1 MQEYSSKVNVKKL
14 VCDLADMYSD
24 HPFDVVITEV
34 VANSLDAKAK
44 TIDLSWNEEANVLV
58 VSDDGNG
65 MDAVDFSEYHDF
77 AAELKSRGSG
87 IGFAG
92 IGAKV
97 SFNIANRVLTKTRT
111 NAVSNAS
118 DWWWHKDGSLR
129 WKHIRSQPLPHD
141 GTRVEVRFDRGRTPP
156 KVDDAYLVQV
166 LKRHYLPLFITEF
179 TRSYSAIKL
188 YPLSLKFRVNGTEVA
203 KRDLSTTASL
213 SSYAQLKLRAGNRS
227 IGWGALGVSEREFPV
242 GSTGP
247 GVLLCTYGKVVKAEL
262 FGQSTGALGANL
274 FGVVEI
280 PELVSYLTTNK
291 SDLKRG
297 PGITAG
303 LNRLLDPVRDELKAF
318 LLRHGIAPVNQ
329 NRNQLSSKLE
339 RELIKMVKSLPELR
353 DFDGLL
359 RKSNAL
365 RKSDNG
371 SMPVSIDNNRQSREA
386 SSSVNGGSS
395 SAESGNGGGKSRKR
409 DKHGNTKAKRQ
420 MSRRNQ
426 GPRVAF
432 EAHPDRNETA
442 WLDSNTIV
450 INSGHS
456 AYRQRVSQ
464 EQARLTYCMF
474 AIGVA
479 LDKAELVQAS
489 ESESYVDKFIA
500 AWGQS

>member
-14 VCDLADMYSD
+14 VRDLADMYSD
-24 HPFDVVITEV
+24 HPFDVVITEL

-44 TIDLSWNEEANVLV
+44 TIDVSWNDDDNILV

-92 IGAKV
+92 IGAKI

-111 NAVSNAS
+111 NGVSNAS
-118 DWWWHKDGSLR
+118 DWWWHEDGSLR
-129 WKHIRSQPLPHD
+129 WKHIRTQPLPHD
-141 GTRVEVRFDRGRTPP
+141 GTRVEVRFDSSRTLP

-188 YPLSLKFRVNGTEVA
+188 YTVSPRFRVNGTEVG
-203 KRDLSTTASL
+203 KGDLSTTASL
-213 SSYAQLKLRAGNRS
+213 NNYAQLKLRVGNRS
-227 IGWGALGVSEREFPV
+227 IGWGALGVSEREFPT
-242 GSTGP
+242 GNTGP
-247 GVLLCTYGKVVKAEL
+247 GVLLCTFGKVVKAEL

-274 FGVVEI
+274 FGIVEI
-280 PELVSYLTTNK
+280 PDLVNYLTTNK

-297 PGITAG
+297 PGVTRD
-303 LNRLLDPVRDELKAF
+303 LNRLLDPVREHLKAF
-318 LLRHGIAPVNQ
+318 LQKHGVAPVNKS
-329 NRNQLSSKLE
+329 RNQLSSKLE
-339 RELIKMVKSLPELR
+339 RELTKMVKGLPELR

-359 RKSNAL
+359 RKSNVL
-365 RKSDNG
+365 RKSTNG
-371 SMPVSIDNNRQSREA
+371 SVPVSTDNSRQNRES

-395 SAESGNGGGKSRKR
+395 SARSGGGGGRSRKG
-409 DKHGNTKAKRQ
+409 DEKGNTRAKLQR
-420 MSRRNQ
+420 SRRNQ

-432 EAHPDRNETA
+432 ETHPARSETA
-442 WLDSNTIV
+442 WIDSNTIV

-456 AYRQRVSQ
+456 AYPKGTGQ
-464 EQARLTYCMF
+464 EQLTYCMF
-474 AIGVA
+474 AMGIA
-479 LDKAELVQAS
+479 LDKAEVVQVP
-489 ESESYVDKFIA
+489 EGESYVDKFIT

>member
-14 VCDLADMYSD
+14 VRDLADMYSD
-24 HPFDVVITEV
+24 HPFDVVITEL

-44 TIDLSWNEEANVLV
+44 TIDVSWNDDDSILV
-58 VSDDGNG
+58 ISDDGDG

-92 IGAKV
+92 IGAKI

-111 NAVSNAS
+111 NGVSNAS

-129 WKHIRSQPLPHD
+129 WKHIRTQPLPHD
-141 GTRVEVRFDRGRTPP
+141 GTRVEVHFDSRRTIP
-156 KVDDAYLVQV
+156 KVDDAYLVKV

-188 YPLSLKFRVNGTEVA
+188 YPASPRFRVNGTEVG
-203 KRDLSTTASL
+203 KTDLSTTASL
-213 SSYAQLKLRAGNRS
+213 KSYAQLKLRAGNRS
-227 IGWGALGVSEREFPV
+227 IGWGALGVSERGFPV
-242 GSTGP
+242 GNDNP
-247 GVLLCTYGKVVKAEL
+247 GVLLCTFGKVVKSEL

-280 PELVSYLTTNK
+280 PELVKYLTTNK
-291 SDLKRG
+291 GDLKRG

-318 LLRHGIAPVNQ
+318 LLKHGVAPVNQ

-339 RELIKMVKSLPELR
+339 RELTRMVKSLPELR

-359 RKSNAL
+359 RKSSVL
-365 RKSDNG
+365 RKSANG
-371 SMPVSIDNNRQSREA
+371 SLSTSVDGSRHTRE
-386 SSSVNGGSS
+386 SSSSLENNSSS
-395 SAESGNGGGKSRKR
+395 SAGGGGESRKQDESGNTR
-409 DKHGNTKAKRQ
+409 AKRQ
-420 MSRRNQ
+420 RSRRNQ

-432 EAHPDRNETA
+432 ESRPSRGETA
-442 WLDSNTIV
+442 WIDSNTIV

-456 AYRQRVSQ
+456 AYPKGTGQ
-464 EQARLTYCMF
+464 EQLTFCMF
-474 AIGVA
+474 AMGIA
-479 LDKAELVQAS
+479 LDKAEVVQVP
-489 ESESYVDKFIA
+489 EGESYVDKFIT
-500 AWGQS
+500 AWGQT